1 MLITALF
8 YLLGRL
14 SIYKLSRAKLFE
26 IVAAISLKSTYIS
39 KRSLLRSWHYL
50 FYAMT
55 LPFWSYALVELSEQF
70 KLLQQRLFQPSLGIF
85 IADTEALFF
94 TIFLFLSIAFY
105 LLLTIFLL
113 RISPLRPNE
122 YWKKY
127 PEVATIKLR
136 IKQLRNRGLIISL
149 LLQILFVH
157 TMLNYT
163 IIKDS
168 HLVVNR
174 FGNLN
179 ETIVPLKHI
188 KQVSFSYQYS
198 DRVER
203 NTTVIERPVFRIAYE
218 DKEYNIYLEKLKLSD
233 AVIEK
238 MMFRLAQDSVKIQVN
253 YPGITLR
260 QKWQDFYSKEQYNY
274 FIQIFDYASLLSG
287 NLTAPVKMQETIAID
302 RFKIRVDSVMFSDK
316 ANIVENLKEYPLLV
330 YVTLTNDRSDTT
342 YFGTMISTKIV
353 DRNLEEY
360 EGSFFAKDLNSSAIP
375 PNKTIQI
382 MRAYNVPAM
391 SIDNLKLRYQ
401 PNIMKEQYIY
411 FELE

>member
-1 MLITALF
+1 
-8 YLLGRL
+8 
-14 SIYKLSRAKLFE
+14 
-26 IVAAISLKSTYIS
+26 
-39 KRSLLRSWHYL
+39 
-50 FYAMT
+50 
-55 LPFWSYALVELSEQF
+55 
-70 KLLQQRLFQPSLGIF
+70 
-85 IADTEALFF
+85 
-94 TIFLFLSIAFY
+94 
-105 LLLTIFLL
+105 
-113 RISPLRPNE
+113 
-122 YWKKY
+122 
-127 PEVATIKLR
+127 
-136 IKQLRNRGLIISL
+136 
-149 LLQILFVH
+149 
-157 TMLNYT
+157 
-163 IIKDS
+163 
-168 HLVVNR
+168 
-174 FGNLN
+174 
-179 ETIVPLKHI
+179 
-188 KQVSFSYQYS
+188 
-198 DRVER
+198 
-203 NTTVIERPVFRIAYE
+203 
-218 DKEYNIYLEKLKLSD
+218 
-233 AVIEK
+233 
-238 MMFRLAQDSVKIQVN
+238 MFRLAQDSVKIQVN